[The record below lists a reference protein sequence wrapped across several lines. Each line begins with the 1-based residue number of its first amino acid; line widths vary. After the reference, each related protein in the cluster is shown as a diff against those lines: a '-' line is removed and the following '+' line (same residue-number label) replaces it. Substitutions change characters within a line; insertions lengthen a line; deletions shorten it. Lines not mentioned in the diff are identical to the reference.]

1 MFCYSLVLQDLSD
14 VVSSTTLGRLFHH
27 LLNVSMM
34 SWLGHLLNVSDKQQ
48 IAKREAITVKYE
60 VVDPINAGI
69 KGNRAG

>member
-1 MFCYSLVLQDLSD
+1 MAS
-14 VVSSTTLGRLFHH
+14 SSTLEKLFRH

-48 IAKREAITVKYE
+48 IAKREAISVKYE

-69 KGNRAG
+69 KGNHAG

>member
-1 MFCYSLVLQDLSD
+1 VAS
-14 VVSSTTLGRLFHH
+14 SSTLERLFHH

-60 VVDPINAGI
+60 PVDPINAGI
-69 KGNRAG
+69 KGNHAG